1 MFKQDET
8 TSQEK
13 IIDQED
19 WNGTSLLPTENL
31 GRQKTESGMIIL
43 PILIFLKYL
52 RVILAYF

>member
-19 WNGTSLLPTENL
+19 WNGTSFLPTENL
-31 GRQKTESGMIIL
+31 ERQKTDGGMIAL
-43 PILIFLKYL
+43 LILIFLKYL
-52 RVILAYF
+52 RIILAYF